1 MDITYDK
8 STDTCV
14 IRFNQRSVMHS
25 GELTPGIIA
34 DYDKE
39 GAIIRLE
46 MLDASKMIVSPST
59 LNLNITFSIE

>member
-46 MLDASKMIVSPST
+46 LLDAGKTIISPSM
-59 LNLNITFSIE
+59 LNLNVTFSVE